1 MLSGPMCKFLS
12 SLQLGIRESFLE
24 KAVSELGHRG
34 LTHGFGVRR
43 ASLEKKPAGI
53 RGEGGGVG
61 AVGQTKTDLGRKGDV
76 KSSLTKD

>member
-53 RGEGGGVG
+53 RGEGG
-61 AVGQTKTDLGRKGDV
+61 
-76 KSSLTKD
+76 

>member
-53 RGEGGGVG
+53 ESLCNEKV
-61 AVGQTKTDLGRKGDV
+61 VTKFIQLRRPNPRKT
-76 KSSLTKD
+76 LLEN